1 MMVSNTV
8 SGTPSFLPL
17 LSSAVRPSQ
26 RASAIA
32 EARVRGLGTIRSIHG
47 SIRTAPA
54 WSRPDQPHPRR
65 QSSGSRSD
73 AGDDRPSRNARASGR
88 WLWRVGSRMPEFDWA
103 SSVRSYS
110 AGPQSGMVA
119 RQRRTVAF
127 RRSAAGPRER
137 PGAPSIR
144 RQWQYNGRHHKG
156 RNRRGDD
163 DAVAVRA
170 GGWRGQPTGWPALRS
185 APAREGGPT
194 RRCRTTSHPLLLHHR
209 RGQSNKGR

>member
-1 MMVSNTV
+1 MIR
-8 SGTPSFLPL
+8 
-17 LSSAVRPSQ
+17 RPP
-26 RASAIA
+26 
-32 EARVRGLGTIRSIHG
+32 RST
-47 SIRTAPA
+47 RTDTLFPYTTLFR
-54 WSRPDQPHPRR
+54 S
-65 QSSGSRSD
+65 SD

-144 RQWQYNGRHHKG
+144 RRWQYNGRHPKG

-170 GGWRGQPTGWPALRS
+170 GGWRGQPTGRS
-185 APAREGGPT
+185 EEHTSELQSLMRISYAVFCLKKKKKTITDRS
-194 RRCRTTSHPLLLHHR
+194 TTI
-209 RGQSNKGR
+209 GTKTITQK